1 MYYNQGNVV
10 DIIGSSGGTPGNS
23 TATCNPG
30 DIAIGGNLD
39 VINFSST
46 DLLNDRTQTLYEGN
60 AGFDSYRADVLFF
73 AFFDPA
79 QLSFTTNVLC
89 FNNP

>member
-1 MYYNQGNVV
+1 LYYNPGNVV
-10 DIIGSSGGTPGNS
+10 NIIGTFSDTPDNS
-23 TATCNPG
+23 TATCNAG

-39 VINFSST
+39 VINFNAL
-46 DLLNDRTQTLYEGN
+46 DELNDRYITIYEGN
-60 AGFDSYRADVLFF
+60 AGLDSYRADVLFF
-73 AFFDPA
+73 SIADT